1 MSTSVETPETTL
13 AVIATELR
21 TVKEAVERIERS
33 NQGNVTRNEWEQRN
47 IFVNEKFAALEK
59 ELAARRVS
67 WVAVAALGLSAAVIL
82 FDLIPQLAR

>member
-1 MSTSVETPETTL
+1 MNAAAEAPETTL

-47 IFVNEKFAALEK
+47 QFVNEKFAALEK

-67 WVAVAALGLSAAVIL
+67 WVAVAALGLSGAVLL
-82 FDLIPQLAR
+82 FDLIPQIAN